1 MVYLQEDFYSTLV
14 GSKDPNDR
22 ASKILSEVADLI
34 ANNKES
40 VIEAL
45 NASGVNTPANA
56 TDKRIINDLVIN
68 SESNPKLQMGIAYLI
83 ADKNSLIADVSA
95 SDGQGSGVLEGLKGG
110 AGGAAGGAGAGPIGA
125 IVGAIAGAFGS
136 VMNFKAS
143 KSNAEAQA
151 DATRGQL
158 AMMVLQKKQGGSKTG
173 LYVVLGVVLVG
184 AAILWLTLK
193 KKK

>member
-68 SESNPKLQMGIAYLI
+68 SEANPKLQMGIAYLI

-184 AAILWLTLK
+184 AAILWFTLK